1 MVTSQPAN
9 TTVAITQS
17 ASFTAAATGTPA
29 PTVQWQFEVSGSTFW
44 ADIPGATSTTYSF
57 TPTGADSGTFYRA
70 AFTNGAGTVTTSAAE
85 LTVGTTGYQHPISFN
100 QALTVGTDPIGGGYS
115 VPVTLTGQDPNN
127 HPLTYS
133 VISGPT
139 YGTLSGTAPNL
150 TYYPPPFPPN
160 GAVTDSFAFEASNAA
175 FAGNVATVT
184 LNVVSPPTP
193 IDQHA
198 ATLEDTPVAI
208 TLTATSPGNLPLTD
222 TVTNGPFDGTVSGT
236 APNLTYTPDAGFVGT
251 DSFSYEP
258 NDGYNNTLDSMC
270 AVFIHVGGVPTANSQ
285 TVTVIST
292 APEAVTLGGSDPTG
306 LSLTYAIVTQPN
318 FGTLSGTAPDLTYTP
333 SADFPG
339 ADSFAFT
346 VSNSY
351 ATSAPASVTITQDP
365 VPQAIAQTVVTSEPT
380 TLVNGTVEFD
390 LQGASSV
397 GNPLTYE
404 LTTQPADGTLSMSG
418 NLATYTPNAG
428 FSGSDSFQ
436 FIVNDGYQNSA
447 PATETVIVNS
457 PVAAASPAQTL
468 IAYENQETSFTLGGS
483 NQSGGSTTYK
493 ILYQPANGTIVA
505 GNTANV
511 TYIPNPGFSGTDFFL
526 YEVGS
531 NGSFSA
537 PITQS
542 IDVHGL
548 PTALDDLKTVG
559 FGETVTEQLEGYDPS
574 GDPLQYNVLESP
586 PGFTYLGNGEFT
598 YTAPSVASWVAS
610 GNFAQVTPGVEF
622 NVSDGHNTSAPARF
636 GLGVD
641 LDTGGSTVENLLQEI
656 LDGEIG
662 DALELES
669 VAIGDGT
676 IPDSPFNG
684 GINVVENTPTPITLQ
699 SYDPLNKEDYYFI
712 NGSFEG
718 PPYLQAP
725 SHGTLSFV
733 SVPDSLSSLYPPY
746 LLYTPDPGYVGN
758 DSFTYGAV
766 SNDEGPD
773 LFGIY
778 PLGPTATVNINVTPP
793 PSGGPVATNQN
804 FVVNEGGGPTS
815 ITLISSDPNNDPLNF
830 VVSLPP
836 AEGTLTGTAPIL
848 QYTPPANN
856 PASFGGIETL
866 AYYVIDET
874 TNQSSDIGVVTFDVD
889 GMSAA
894 SQTVTVAQGAD
905 TPFALTA
912 EDLLPGFNDVSFQI
926 TSYPE
931 HGIVEAPPAEGLSS
945 QPVVYYPVGDYTGTD
960 SLTYTASDGVRT
972 SQGTITFDVLG
983 KPSASSQTLG
993 VAPGSQVSFQLTG
1006 SDPNGL
1012 PLSFTEI
1019 GQPQYGTL
1027 SALSGSTAA
1036 FQ

>member
-1 MVTSQPAN
+1 M
-9 TTVAITQS
+9 
-17 ASFTAAATGTPA
+17 
-29 PTVQWQFEVSGSTFW
+29 
-44 ADIPGATSTTYSF
+44 
-57 TPTGADSGTFYRA
+57 
-70 AFTNGAGTVTTSAAE
+70 
-85 LTVGTTGYQHPISFN
+85 
-100 QALTVGTDPIGGGYS
+100 
-115 VPVTLTGQDPNN
+115 
-127 HPLTYS
+127 
-133 VISGPT
+133 
-139 YGTLSGTAPNL
+139 
-150 TYYPPPFPPN
+150 
-160 GAVTDSFAFEASNAA
+160 
-175 FAGNVATVT
+175 
-184 LNVVSPPTP
+184 
-193 IDQHA
+193 
-198 ATLEDTPVAI
+198 
-208 TLTATSPGNLPLTD
+208 
-222 TVTNGPFDGTVSGT
+222 
-236 APNLTYTPDAGFVGT
+236 
-251 DSFSYEP
+251 
-258 NDGYNNTLDSMC
+258 
-270 AVFIHVGGVPTANSQ
+270 
-285 TVTVIST
+285 
-292 APEAVTLGGSDPTG
+292 
-306 LSLTYAIVTQPN
+306 
-318 FGTLSGTAPDLTYTP
+318 
-333 SADFPG
+333 
-339 ADSFAFT
+339 
-346 VSNSY
+346 
-351 ATSAPASVTITQDP
+351 
-365 VPQAIAQTVVTSEPT
+365 
-380 TLVNGTVEFD
+380 
-390 LQGASSV
+390 
-397 GNPLTYE
+397 
-404 LTTQPADGTLSMSG
+404 
-418 NLATYTPNAG
+418 
-428 FSGSDSFQ
+428 
-436 FIVNDGYQNSA
+436 
-447 PATETVIVNS
+447 
-457 PVAAASPAQTL
+457 
-468 IAYENQETSFTLGGS
+468 
-483 NQSGGSTTYK
+483 
-493 ILYQPANGTIVA
+493 
-505 GNTANV
+505 
-511 TYIPNPGFSGTDFFL
+511 
-526 YEVGS
+526 
-531 NGSFSA
+531 
-537 PITQS
+537 
-542 IDVHGL
+542 
-548 PTALDDLKTVG
+548 
-559 FGETVTEQLEGYDPS
+559 
-574 GDPLQYNVLESP
+574 LESP

-622 NVSDGHNTSAPARF
+622 NVSDGHNTSAPAPF

-874 TNQSSDIGVVTFDVD
+874 TNQSSDIGVVTFDVN

-993 VAPGSQVSFQLTG
+993 VGPAVRFPS
-1006 SDPNGL
+1006 N
-1012 PLSFTEI
+1012 
-1019 GQPQYGTL
+1019 
-1027 SALSGSTAA
+1027 
-1036 FQ
+1036 